1 LASLTAD
8 AYTPRDSVGYGDT
21 VESYLINLGVST
33 ALNVVREFKVFDRVK
48 TIVHHSKV
56 DED

>member
-1 LASLTAD
+1 MWEL
-8 AYTPRDSVGYGDT
+8 GDT
-21 VESYLINLGVST
+21 MESYAINIGVST

-48 TIVHHSKV
+48 TIVRHSKA